1 MTLFVLYQYL
11 KKEHEGLPVF
21 LHQIAVLQTL
31 YKFPYV
37 SENISQEIG
46 SIALCSWCQLLPWAN
61 SAEYRKG
68 KNALF

>member
-31 YKFPYV
+31 TSSHMLVK
-37 SENISQEIG
+37 NISQEIG
-46 SIALCSWCQLLPWAN
+46 SIALYSWCQLLPWAN
-61 SAEYRKG
+61 STERRRG